1 MSEESDLERTE
12 PATPRRIEKA
22 REEGQVARSQ
32 ELTTFSLLMVAAA
45 GIAFIGA
52 NVVDKLLNIMKA
64 GMQLERELAFQPDL
78 MLNRFYE
85 LSIEGLIA
93 IAPLLLPLA
102 VVAFFAPM
110 MLSGW
115 MMSTKALMPRFD
127 RINPVNGFG
136 RIFSVHSLVE
146 LVKALAKTAVIGG
159 VATLII
165 WQKKEEVMAL
175 MTVPVD
181 AGISRTGDYL
191 ATSFLLIIG
200 AMVLVVAIDVPFQ
213 IWQHA
218 KQLRMTKEE
227 IRKEHKEDE
236 GDPYVKAK
244 IRGLQREAARRRMMA
259 EIPKADVIVTNPTH
273 YAVALK
279 YKSDSMRAPTVVAKG
294 VHLLAARIRELGEEH
309 RVPILEAPPLARA
322 LYFHTELES
331 EIPEKLYAAV
341 AEVLAYVFQLR
352 RYNEY
357 GGAVPNPP
365 VDLQVPDGLDQPKH
379 ATESV

>member
-1 MSEESDLERTE
+1 MSEQSDLERTE
-12 PATPRRIEKA
+12 PATPKRIEKA

-32 ELTTFSLLMVAAA
+32 ELTTFALLMVAAA
-45 GIAFIGA
+45 GILFLGA
-52 NVVDKLLNIMKA
+52 DVMDKLLKIMKV

-78 MLNRFYE
+78 MLHRFYE

-93 IAPLLLPLA
+93 IAPLLLLLII
-102 VVAFFAPM
+102 VAFFAPM
-110 MLSGW
+110 LLSGW
-115 MMSTKALMPRFD
+115 MISAKALMPKFD
-127 RINPVNGFG
+127 RINPIKGFG
-136 RIFSVHSLVE
+136 RIFSVRSLIE
-146 LVKALAKTAVIGG
+146 LAKAIAKTIVIGG
-159 VATLII
+159 VAALMV
-165 WQKKEEVMAL
+165 WQNKEEVMAL
-175 MTVPVD
+175 LTVPID

-191 ATSFLLIIG
+191 AMSFLMIIG
-200 AMVLVVAIDVPFQ
+200 AMVLIVVIDVPFQ
-213 IWQHA
+213 IWEHA

-236 GDPYVKAK
+236 GDPYVKAR

-309 RVPILEAPPLARA
+309 RIPILEAPPLARA
-322 LYFHTELES
+322 LYYHAESES

-357 GGAVPNPP
+357 GGDVPNPP
-365 VDLQVPDGLDQPKH
+365 VDLPVPDGLDQPKH
-379 ATESV
+379 AAEGI

>member
-22 REEGQVARSQ
+22 REDGQVARSQ

-365 VDLQVPDGLDQPKH
+365 VDLPVPDGLDQPKH

>member
-279 YKSDSMRAPTVVAKG
+279 YKSDSMRAPTVIAKG